1 MMTQVRSIDIDQLA
15 KLAESAFK
23 EESPKDLAFMFATG
37 KSEGYLRDV
46 LGAFLNKHL
55 TLESFEHV
63 TREWKK
69 HDLSIMDGNT
79 PLLIIE
85 GKSWISHDAYRLSKL
100 LTDKKSIFNG
110 SYADASK
117 LMETKKKFPHLRAF
131 ISTVIYGVNVDEV
144 IDYENYN
151 ITYADSHA
159 KGILSA
165 GTFDEL
171 VETARS
177 HSTLFHVEFG
187 ATRRFPLEVGAYHGM
202 QVEADFYLT
211 EIERA
216 PKRSLSSEIRR
227 VIN

>member
-1 MMTQVRSIDIDQLA
+1 MKNQVRSIDLNQLA
-15 KLAESAFK
+15 KLAKTAFK
-23 EESPKDLAFMFATG
+23 EESPQDLAFMFATG

-55 TLESFEHV
+55 DLETFEHV

-110 SYADASK
+110 SYSDALK
-117 LMETKKKFPHLRAF
+117 LIETKKKFPYARLF
-131 ISTVIYGVNVDEV
+131 ISTVTYGVDVDQV
-144 IDYENYN
+144 IDYKKYN

-159 KGILSA
+159 RGIFSA
-165 GTFDEL
+165 GTFYKL
-171 VETARS
+171 VETARGNA
-177 HSTLFHVEFG
+177 TLFHLEFG
-187 ATRRFPLEVGAYHGM
+187 TTLSFPLEVGTYHGM
-202 QVEADFYLT
+202 QIKADFYLT
-211 EIERA
+211 EIETA

-227 VIN
+227 VIH

>member
-1 MMTQVRSIDIDQLA
+1 MTQVRSIDIDQLA

-46 LGAFLNKHL
+46 LGAYLNKHL
-55 TLESFEHV
+55 ELESFEHV

-69 HDLSIMDGNT
+69 HDLSIMDGNM

-110 SYADASK
+110 SCSDALK
-117 LMETKKKFPHLRAF
+117 LMETKKKFPYARVF
-131 ISTVIYGVNVDEV
+131 ISTVIYGVDVDQV
-144 IDYENYN
+144 IDYEKYN

-159 KGILSA
+159 KGLLSA

-177 HSTLFHVEFG
+177 HATLFHLEFG
-187 ATRRFPLEVGAYHGM
+187 KTRRFPLEVGSYHGM
-202 QVEADFYLT
+202 QINADFYLT
-211 EIERA
+211 EIEKA